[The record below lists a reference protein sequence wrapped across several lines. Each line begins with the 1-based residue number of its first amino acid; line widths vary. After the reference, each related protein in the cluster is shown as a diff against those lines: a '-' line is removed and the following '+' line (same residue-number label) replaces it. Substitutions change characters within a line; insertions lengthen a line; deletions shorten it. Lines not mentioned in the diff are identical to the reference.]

1 MNHAFE
7 AQSNSCS
14 FCIDLVAI
22 SAYTLL
28 EKRPVVSFWALMP
41 LLLTMDLIQSNA
53 ITTLHRLASVEDV
66 VQFVRLC
73 VEKNL
78 TIDFILKDEL
88 DAFIK
93 PSNNSGSWV
102 RQQIDGVRVK
112 AVDRNGFT
120 VYAIWMRESL
130 MKDYVTYLESIT
142 KTLSDASVFSF
153 PVI

>member
-1 MNHAFE
+1 MSIIKNTK
-7 AQSNSCS
+7 
-14 FCIDLVAI
+14 V
-22 SAYTLL
+22 LL
-28 EKRPVVSFWALMP
+28 LLPWPFKP

-78 TIDFILKDEL
+78 VIDFILKEEL

>member
-1 MNHAFE
+1 V
-7 AQSNSCS
+7 QSNSCS

-22 SAYTLL
+22 SAYTSL
-28 EKRPVVSFWALMP
+28 EKRLVVSFWALMP
-41 LLLTMDLIQSNA
+41 LPLTMDLIQSNA

-112 AVDRNGFT
+112 AVDHNGFT

>member
-1 MNHAFE
+1 MSIIKNIKVLLLLPWPFE
-7 AQSNSCS
+7 
-14 FCIDLVAI
+14 
-22 SAYTLL
+22 
-28 EKRPVVSFWALMP
+28 P

-78 TIDFILKDEL
+78 VIDFILKEEL

>member
-1 MNHAFE
+1 MSIIEN
-7 AQSNSCS
+7 
-14 FCIDLVAI
+14 IKV
-22 SAYTLL
+22 LL
-28 EKRPVVSFWALMP
+28 LLPWPFKP

-78 TIDFILKDEL
+78 VIDFILKEEL

>member
-1 MNHAFE
+1 MSIIKN
-7 AQSNSCS
+7 
-14 FCIDLVAI
+14 IKV
-22 SAYTLL
+22 LL
-28 EKRPVVSFWALMP
+28 LLPRPFKP

-53 ITTLHRLASVEDV
+53 LTTLHRLASVEDV

-78 TIDFILKDEL
+78 VIDFILKEEL

>member
-1 MNHAFE
+1 
-7 AQSNSCS
+7 
-14 FCIDLVAI
+14 
-22 SAYTLL
+22 
-28 EKRPVVSFWALMP
+28 
-41 LLLTMDLIQSNA
+41 MDLIQSNA

-66 VQFVRLC
+66 VEFVRLC
-73 VEKNL
+73 VDKNL
-78 TIDFILKDEL
+78 VIDFILKEEL

-112 AVDRNGFT
+112 AIDQNGCT
-120 VYAIWMRESL
+120 ISAIWIRESL
-130 MKDYVTYLESIT
+130 MKDYVSYLESIK

>member
-1 MNHAFE
+1 MTIIQE
-7 AQSNSCS
+7 
-14 FCIDLVAI
+14 IKGL
-22 SAYTLL
+22 
-28 EKRPVVSFWALMP
+28 P
-41 LLLTMDLIQSNA
+41 LLLWAFKLLPLTMDLIQSNA

-73 VEKNL
+73 VDKNL
-78 TIDFILKDEL
+78 VIDFILKEEL

-93 PSNNSGSWV
+93 PCNTSGSWV

-120 VYAIWMRESL
+120 IYAIWMRESL
-130 MKDYVTYLESIT
+130 MKDYVQYLESIS

>member
-1 MNHAFE
+1 
-7 AQSNSCS
+7 
-14 FCIDLVAI
+14 
-22 SAYTLL
+22 
-28 EKRPVVSFWALMP
+28 
-41 LLLTMDLIQSNA
+41 MDLIQSNA

-78 TIDFILKDEL
+78 VIDFILKEEL

-93 PSNNSGSWV
+93 PTNNSGSWV

-142 KTLSDASVFSF
+142 KTLADASVFSF
-153 PVI
+153 PVIWILLLFLISRLRILQCALFWLQYNPLKQLVHWIRLLGIQSLACG

>member
-1 MNHAFE
+1 MDFTHFNG
-7 AQSNSCS
+7 
-14 FCIDLVAI
+14 
-22 SAYTLL
+22 
-28 EKRPVVSFWALMP
+28 
-41 LLLTMDLIQSNA
+41 LTGR
-53 ITTLHRLASVEDV
+53 HRLSSVDDV
-66 VQFVRLC
+66 VKFVELC
-73 VEKNL
+73 VDKQL
-78 TIDFILKDEL
+78 VIDFILKDEL

-112 AVDRNGFT
+112 AVDQNGFT

-130 MKDYVTYLESIT
+130 MKDYVSYLESIA

>member
-1 MNHAFE
+1 ML
-7 AQSNSCS
+7 Q
-14 FCIDLVAI
+14 
-22 SAYTLL
+22 
-28 EKRPVVSFWALMP
+28 FWVFLP
-41 LLLTMDLIQSNA
+41 LPKTMDLIQSNA
-53 ITTLHRLASVEDV
+53 LTTLHRLASVEDV

-78 TIDFILKDEL
+78 VIDFILKDEL

>member
-1 MNHAFE
+1 MR
-7 AQSNSCS
+7 S
-14 FCIDLVAI
+14 
-22 SAYTLL
+22 
-28 EKRPVVSFWALMP
+28 VSIIQTQKVNCFILGALMP
-41 LLLTMDLIQSNA
+41 LPLTMDFIQSNA
-53 ITTLHRLASVEDV
+53 ISTLHRLASVEDV

-73 VEKNL
+73 VEKSL
-78 TIDFILKDEL
+78 VIDFILKDEL

>member
-1 MNHAFE
+1 
-7 AQSNSCS
+7 
-14 FCIDLVAI
+14 
-22 SAYTLL
+22 
-28 EKRPVVSFWALMP
+28 
-41 LLLTMDLIQSNA
+41 MDLIQSNA

-73 VEKNL
+73 VEKKL
-78 TIDFILKDEL
+78 VIDFILKEEL

>member
-1 MNHAFE
+1 MSIIKN
-7 AQSNSCS
+7 
-14 FCIDLVAI
+14 IKV
-22 SAYTLL
+22 LL
-28 EKRPVVSFWALMP
+28 LLPWPFKP

-78 TIDFILKDEL
+78 VIDFILKEEL